1 MQVIAWSGKALD
13 GLISRLISEGNQSGW
28 QRGTGPTEAHSLF
41 TDARLGAG
49 FTVCAPYDILGQTLL
64 YHCCL
69 HAPLGYGAYALY
81 YNLLTPRRTILRPGH
96 LPRAVYVLCGGS
108 VAYAYRNAGDADDFM
123 IDAVIAGIG
132 PAAPI
137 GEDKGL

>member
-13 GLISRLISEGNQSGW
+13 GLISRLITEGSTQGW
-28 QRGTGPTEAHSLF
+28 QRSTGPTEARSLF
-41 TDARLGAG
+41 TGAGRGAG
-49 FTVCAPYDILGQTLL
+49 FTVCAPYELLGQSLL
-64 YHCCL
+64 YHCCI

-81 YNLLTPRRTILRPGH
+81 YNLLTPRPTVLRPGL
-96 LPRAVYVLCGGS
+96 LPRAVYVLCGGN
-108 VAYAYRNAGDADDFM
+108 VAYAYRGLEDANDFM

-137 GEDKGL
+137 WEDKG